1 MSSRRVLL
9 NAISPIQSMQFD
21 PQNKNAY
28 PFTSKN
34 QKVDHRN
41 LRFTSEMNHTF
52 SNSNHNSRE
61 KLNAEF
67 YIQDSLDDDTVEIED
82 QIEKK
87 LMNKPKKQK
96 MDKKNVYNVLCKP
109 YMRYNQ
115 SI

>member
-1 MSSRRVLL
+1 
-9 NAISPIQSMQFD
+9 
-21 PQNKNAY
+21 
-28 PFTSKN
+28 
-34 QKVDHRN
+34 
-41 LRFTSEMNHTF
+41 MNHTF